1 LPRFLAQKQNV
12 SEAEGNGEEETV
24 MRVAILG
31 TGKMGGAMAR
41 RLKAEGHE
49 LTLWNRTRARAQALG
64 VGSVTATPAEAVANA
79 EVVISML
86 TDADAI
92 RAAYVG
98 EGGAVRAA
106 RDQVFIEMSTA
117 GPDVVKE
124 LQPVIERAGAKFVE
138 CPVLGSIV
146 AMETG
151 KGLLFAAGDD
161 AALERA
167 RPVLEALGEVR
178 RIKDPESAAKLK
190 LIANTVLMGVSALA
204 AEVMAAGA
212 AAGVDTEDVFW
223 VLTRFAPALGARRA
237 GYVEHRYEPVTFAL
251 RDAVKDL
258 RLAADLFKR
267 AGAVTPLTVKTK
279 ELFEK
284 AAQTAGELDLSAIS
298 TLYETAPRDRA
309 AVAPID
315 RKRG

>member
-1 LPRFLAQKQNV
+1 
-12 SEAEGNGEEETV
+12 

-31 TGKMGGAMAR
+31 TGKMGGAIAR
-41 RLKAEGHE
+41 RLKSEGHD
-49 LTLWNRTRARAQALG
+49 LTLWNRTRQRAEALG
-64 VGSVTATPAEAVANA
+64 VGRVAATPAEAVDNA
-79 EVVISML
+79 DVVISIL

-92 RAAYVG
+92 RAAYLG
-98 EGGAVRAA
+98 QGGAIEAA
-106 RDQVFIEMSTA
+106 RSQVFVEMSTA

-124 LQPVIERAGAKFVE
+124 LLPAIERAGAKFVE
-138 CPVLGSIV
+138 CPVLGSIS

-167 RPVLEALGEVR
+167 RPVMEALGEVR

-204 AEVMAAGA
+204 AEVLAAGA

-237 GYVEHRYEPVTFAL
+237 GYVEHRYEPVMFAL

-258 RLAADLFKR
+258 RLATDLFKR
-267 AGAVTPLTVKTK
+267 AGAATPLTAKTK

-284 AAQTAGELDLSAIS
+284 AAERAGDLDLSAIS
-298 TLYETAPRDRA
+298 TLYEKAPA
-309 AVAPID
+309 KP
-315 RKRG
+315 G

>member
-1 LPRFLAQKQNV
+1 MQ
-12 SEAEGNGEEETV
+12 
-24 MRVAILG
+24 VAILG
-31 TGKMGGAMAR
+31 TGKMGSAIAQ
-41 RLKAEGHE
+41 RLNAEGHQ
-49 LTLWNRTRARAQALG
+49 LTLWNRTRKRAEALG
-64 VGSVTATPAEAVANA
+64 VGQVAASPAAAVEHAD
-79 EVVISML
+79 VVISIL

-92 RAAYVG
+92 RAAYLG
-98 EGGAVRAA
+98 QSGAVKAA
-106 RDQVFIEMSTA
+106 RNQVFVEMSTA

-124 LQPVIERAGAKFVE
+124 LQPALERAGAKFVE
-138 CPVLGSIV
+138 CPVLGSIS

-167 RPVLEALGEVR
+167 RPVMEALGEVR

-190 LIANTVLMGVSALA
+190 LIANTVLTGVSALA

-258 RLAADLFKR
+258 RLASELFER
-267 AGAVTPLTVKTK
+267 AGAATPLTAKTK

-284 AAQTAGELDLSAIS
+284 AAETAGELDLAAIS
-298 TLYETAPRDRA
+298 TLYEKGTAQRSGLTDQSR
-309 AVAPID
+309 
-315 RKRG
+315 R

>member
-1 LPRFLAQKQNV
+1 
-12 SEAEGNGEEETV
+12 

-31 TGKMGGAMAR
+31 TGKMGGAIAR

-49 LTLWNRTRARAQALG
+49 LTLWNRTRERAETLG
-64 VGSVTATPAEAVANA
+64 VGRVAAAPAEAVEDA
-79 EVVISML
+79 EIVVSIL
-86 TDADAI
+86 TDAGAI
-92 RAAYVG
+92 RAAYLG
-98 EGGAVRAA
+98 DGGAVRAA

-124 LQPVIERAGAKFVE
+124 LQPVIEQTGAKFVE
-138 CPVLGSIV
+138 CPVLGSIT

-167 RPVLEALGEVR
+167 RPILEALGEVR

-190 LIANTVLMGVSALA
+190 LIANTVLTGLSALA

-258 RLAADLFKR
+258 RLATDTFKR
-267 AGAVTPLTVKTK
+267 AGAATPLTLKTK

-284 AAQTAGELDLSAIS
+284 AAESAGELDLSAIS
-298 TLYETAPRDRA
+298 TLYEKAPVHRA
-309 AVAPID
+309 
-315 RKRG
+315 

>member
-1 LPRFLAQKQNV
+1 
-12 SEAEGNGEEETV
+12 

-41 RLKAEGHE
+41 RLKSEGHE
-49 LTLWNRTRARAQALG
+49 LTLWNRTRARAEAIG
-64 VGSVTATPAEAVANA
+64 VGRVAATPAEAVENA
-79 EVVISML
+79 DVVISIL

-92 RAAYVG
+92 RAAYLG
-98 EGGAVRAA
+98 PGGAIKTA
-106 RDQVFIEMSTA
+106 RNQVFVEMSTA
-117 GPDVVKE
+117 GPDVVRE
-124 LQPVIERAGAKFVE
+124 LQPAIEKVGAKFVE
-138 CPVLGSIV
+138 CPVLGSIS

-161 AALERA
+161 AALEQA

-204 AEVMAAGA
+204 AELLAAGT

-223 VLTRFAPALGARRA
+223 VLTRFAPALGVRRA
-237 GYVEHRYEPVTFAL
+237 GYVEHQYEPVTFAL

-258 RLAADLFKR
+258 RLAAELFKR
-267 AGAVTPLTVKTK
+267 EGATTPLTAKTK

-284 AAQTAGELDLSAIS
+284 AAKTAGELDLSAIS
-298 TLYETAPRDRA
+298 TLYEKAPRDRA
-309 AVAPID
+309 AVAAID
-315 RKRG
+315 RKHG